1 MFSLGSHFKVL
12 ISAQN
17 ERCQKLKL
25 KGIKE
30 PGVVVIKDTGASSG
44 SYQGA
49 SRSSHQEA
57 PQPRVPGRAH
67 GWTAGLRYKEASVL
81 WSGACVPGTRVQVGR
96 RLDAERDGRAAGNVS
111 ASRDLVR
118 VHPAHLAQPDIEPSA
133 PKSLLSKAL

>member
-1 MFSLGSHFKVL
+1 M
-12 ISAQN
+12 
-17 ERCQKLKL
+17 
-25 KGIKE
+25 
-30 PGVVVIKDTGASSG
+30 IKDIGAFSG
-44 SYQGA
+44 SDQGFDQGSYQGSDQGA

-57 PQPRVPGRAH
+57 PQPPVPGRAH

-81 WSGACVPGTRVQVGR
+81 WSGACVAGTRVQVGR

>member
-1 MFSLGSHFKVL
+1 M
-12 ISAQN
+12 
-17 ERCQKLKL
+17 
-25 KGIKE
+25 
-30 PGVVVIKDTGASSG
+30 IKDTGASSG
-44 SYQGA
+44 SNQGSVQGSDQGA
-49 SRSSHQEA
+49 SLSSHQEA
-57 PQPRVPGRAH
+57 PQPPVPGRAH